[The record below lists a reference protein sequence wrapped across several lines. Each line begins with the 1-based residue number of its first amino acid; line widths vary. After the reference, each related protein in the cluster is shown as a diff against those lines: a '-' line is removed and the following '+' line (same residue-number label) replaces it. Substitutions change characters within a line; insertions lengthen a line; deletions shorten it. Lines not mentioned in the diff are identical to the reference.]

1 MNNKKKSDRKNLMV
15 LSVGAWIRAQRE
27 GQLKISLASK
37 LRENGY
43 SINHAYVLA
52 KSIIKHLEDDKAIHI
67 SKSGQLT
74 LKRKLD
80 AQYIGD
86 MFDKTSISSKEV
98 KVAELTTM
106 PVTTSSNITSFS
118 DSELIEE
125 LRRRGW
131 NVTCVKSL

>member
-1 MNNKKKSDRKNLMV
+1 MV

-43 SINHAYVLA
+43 SINRSYVLA

-86 MFDKTSISSKEV
+86 MFDKMSISSKEV

>member
-1 MNNKKKSDRKNLMV
+1 MV

-37 LRENGY
+37 LHENGY
-43 SINHAYVLA
+43 SINRSYVLA

-86 MFDKTSISSKEV
+86 MFDKMSISSKEV

>member
-1 MNNKKKSDRKNLMV
+1 MV

-43 SINHAYVLA
+43 SINRSYVLA

-86 MFDKTSISSKEV
+86 MFDKMSISSKEV

-118 DSELIEE
+118 DSELVEE

>member
-1 MNNKKKSDRKNLMV
+1 MV

-43 SINHAYVLA
+43 SINRSYVLA
-52 KSIIKHLEDDKAIHI
+52 KSIIKHLEDDKAIHV

-86 MFDKTSISSKEV
+86 MFDKMSISSKEV

-106 PVTTSSNITSFS
+106 PVATSSNITSFS
-118 DSELIEE
+118 DSELVEE

>member
-43 SINHAYVLA
+43 SINRSYVLA

-86 MFDKTSISSKEV
+86 MFDKMSISSKEV

-118 DSELIEE
+118 DSELVEE

>member
-43 SINHAYVLA
+43 SINRSYVLA

-86 MFDKTSISSKEV
+86 MFDKMSISSKEV